1 MNLTSVFDP
10 LDYAAA
16 VELVQRKAP
25 ARQRLHERI
34 AQDDQA
40 DPFDALSDAEVL
52 VELAKVRLRDALHD
66 NTSLGDRA

>member
-16 VELVQRKAP
+16 VELVRRKAP
-25 ARQRLHERI
+25 GRLRLHERI
-34 AQDDQA
+34 AQDGQV

-66 NTSLGDRA
+66 NANPDDRT